1 MGADIHMYVEY
12 RDKKVAKE
20 RDVRGEKP
28 YWLAYGDRVNPGR
41 NYTMFAILSCVR
53 GEYEESFQP
62 KGKLPR
68 EMMSW
73 GASSDAF
80 MHIYPKKHEDKEWE
94 GFVTLEKATEW
105 ATWGRQIILN
115 ENGEPTY
122 IEHPDWHS
130 HSWMSIEE
138 LEQAYKIY
146 AEKASQEWGEE
157 ITRPHV
163 EWMALLASMKAL
175 EGDDENEVRVVF
187 WFDN

>member
-20 RDVRGEKP
+20 RDARGEKP
-28 YWLAYGDRVNPGR
+28 YWVTYVGGVNPGR
-41 NYTMFAILSCVR
+41 NYTMFAILAGVR
-53 GEYEESFQP
+53 GQYEESFQP

-105 ATWGRQIILN
+105 AQWGNKIIFD
-115 ENGEPTY
+115 ENGKPSLV
-122 IEHPDWHS
+122 EHPDWHS
-130 HSWMSIEE
+130 HSWMSIKE
-138 LEQAYKIY
+138 LKKAYKIY
-146 AEKASQEWGEE
+146 AKKASKEWGEK
-157 ITRPHV
+157 INKPPV
-163 EWMALLASMKAL
+163 EWRALLASMEEL
-175 EGDDENEVRVVF
+175 EDDGENEVRVVF